1 MLMNTPA
8 ISVVIPVYNG
18 EKYIEKCISSLLCQ
32 TFSNIEIIVVN
43 DGSTD
48 RTSSIAHNMQNQD
61 DRIVVI
67 DKQNEGVSVARNTA
81 LRMAKGEWIAF
92 SDADDYYY
100 PNGIALLYDVAK
112 ETGCKIVLGNS
123 DRLSMDGRKSQR
135 YPNLKNGAICRDY
148 PKGSHEMWGD
158 LFHASLFDGDEYA
171 FEPGLAYLEDRLL
184 MAKLFS
190 KEGKY
195 ATCAT
200 QVYAHVKNDGSVLES
215 KNGLRM
221 AKHCFWAA
229 SLMENYSKKTHTFAG
244 EISIDAEQA
253 KNRGIIYFFK
263 QKNAPLSE
271 LKRVF
276 YHYFDSS
283 NCFCKYLL
291 RVKVDTWVRDI
302 KRHISAFSKKNG

>member
-1 MLMNTPA
+1 MTNPL
-8 ISVVIPVYNG
+8 ISVIIPVYNG

-48 RTSSIAHNMQNQD
+48 RTSSIAHNMQSQD

-67 DKQNEGVSVARNTA
+67 DKQNEGVSVARNKA
-81 LRMAKGEWIAF
+81 LEIAKGEWIAF

-100 PNGIALLYDVAK
+100 PEGIALLYDVAK
-112 ETGCKIVLGNS
+112 ETSCKIVLGNS

-158 LFHASLFDGDEYA
+158 LFHASLFDGDGYA

-200 QVYAHVKNDGSVLES
+200 PVYAHVKNDDSVLAS

-221 AKHCFWAA
+221 AKHCFCAA
-229 SLMENYSKKTHTFAG
+229 SLMGNYAKTTHTFAS
-244 EISIDAEQA
+244 EIADDAEQA
-253 KNRGIIYFFK
+253 KNRGFMYFLN
-263 QKNAPLSE
+263 QKNAPISE
-271 LKRVF
+271 LRGVF
-276 YHYFDSS
+276 YSYFDSS
-283 NCFCKYLL
+283 ECFCKYLFS
-291 RVKVDTWVRDI
+291 VKVETWKRGI
-302 KRHISAFSKKNG
+302 KRKISTFINRRKN